1 MLIGIAPLLG
11 PDLLAILRAMGH
23 GDEIALV
30 DANFPAAA
38 RARRLVRCD
47 GVPLA
52 DVLAAVLGVLPLDR
66 AEAAAFTMQ
75 VIGDIHS
82 VPDAVA
88 DIRRL
93 VADAG
98 DPRPVGTIERHA
110 FYERAAGCFAIVAT
124 GETRLYGNVI
134 LRKGV
139 VEAPGRSGGDD
150 A

>member
-1 MLIGIAPLLG
+1 MLIGLDPLLG
-11 PDLLAILRAMGH
+11 PDLLAALRAMGH

-47 GVPLA
+47 GHTLIRMLSAIV
-52 DVLAAVLGVLPLDR
+52 GVLPLDD
-66 AEAAAFTMQ
+66 F
-75 VIGDIHS
+75 D
-82 VPDAVA
+82 DAVFSMA
-88 DIRRL
+88 VVGDSDRMPET
-93 VADAG
+93 VADMADVLHG
-98 DPRPVGTIERHA
+98 SGYDRPIVPLERHA
-110 FYERAAGCFAIVAT
+110 FYDRAAECFAIVAT

-139 VEAPGRSGGDD
+139 IRTPGAARGVD